1 VLPIPVEPAMV
12 DHLTAQQRSRQMSR
26 IKGKDT
32 APEWA
37 VRRTLHA
44 LGIGYR
50 LHRKDLP
57 GTPDIVI
64 SRSRAAIFVHGCY
77 WHRHRGCKRT
87 TTPSTRREFWE
98 DKFATNV
105 ARDARKK
112 VALEA
117 AGWRVLTV
125 WECETKAKDR
135 VRLRARMIRELDLA
149 SRLETK

>member
-1 VLPIPVEPAMV
+1 
-12 DHLTAQQRSRQMSR
+12 
-26 IKGKDT
+26 
-32 APEWA
+32 
-37 VRRTLHA
+37 
-44 LGIGYR
+44 
-50 LHRKDLP
+50 
-57 GTPDIVI
+57 
-64 SRSRAAIFVHGCY
+64 VHGCY